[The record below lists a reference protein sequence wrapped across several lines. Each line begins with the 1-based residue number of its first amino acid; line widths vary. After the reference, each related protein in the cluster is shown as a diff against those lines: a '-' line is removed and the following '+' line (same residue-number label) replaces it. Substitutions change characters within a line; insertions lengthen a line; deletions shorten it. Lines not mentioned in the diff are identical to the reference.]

1 MEELVIEHLS
11 VPPILED
18 VSLRIEPG
26 EVLAIVGP
34 SGCGKST
41 LIHAIAGVVP
51 STGDIIM
58 GEKIHDLP
66 MHRRPTGTVFQDSV
80 LFPDHDVWDNVAF
93 GLDEVRMTDSQ
104 RRDLVDLTLA
114 QLNIRGLAHA
124 SPEHLSGGQT
134 QRVALARTLVRR
146 PRILLLD
153 EPLVHVDPTLR
164 VSIQADIIEQARRHR
179 LATLYVTH
187 DVEEA
192 CRLGDTMAIM
202 DRGRIL
208 QCASPAE
215 LYRQP
220 SSVFAARIMGIP
232 NILSAKVNDADGR
245 VAHVEFGRTWLSV
258 PTVQKINAG
267 RADVVL
273 PPETLEL
280 TRAGEGLLAGR
291 IIRSVFARTHME
303 YELETSIGTLVVTEP
318 ETMHPRELGQELGV
332 NFTYCW
338 FIEGSSPT
346 RL

>member
-1 MEELVIEHLS
+1 MEELVIERLS
-11 VPPILED
+11 VAPILANI
-18 VSLRIEPG
+18 SLTIEPG
-26 EVLAIVGP
+26 KVLAIVGP

-41 LIHAIAGVVP
+41 LVHAIAGVVP
-51 STGDIIM
+51 STGSIVM
-58 GEKIHDLP
+58 GEELNDLP

-93 GLDEVRMTDSQ
+93 GLDDARMKDSQ

-114 QLNIRGLAHA
+114 QLNILGLAHMNV
-124 SPEHLSGGQT
+124 EHLSGGQA

-164 VSIQADIIEQARRHR
+164 ASIQTDIIEQVRRHR

-192 CRLGDTMAIM
+192 CRLGDVMAIM

-220 SSVFAARIMGIP
+220 ASAFAARMMGIP
-232 NILSAKVNDADGR
+232 NILSAKINGADRGA
-245 VAHVEFGRTWLSV
+245 VHVEFGRTWLTL
-258 PTVQKINAG
+258 PTVQALSPG
-267 RADVVL
+267 RADVVV
-273 PPETLEL
+273 PPETIEL
-280 TRAGEGLLAGR
+280 TDAGKGQLAGR
-291 IIRSVFARTHME
+291 VIRSIFARTHME
-303 YELETSIGTLVVTEP
+303 YEVETPVGTVVVTEP
-318 ETMHPRELGQELGV
+318 ETTHPRAVGDELGL
-332 NFTYCW
+332 NLTYCW
-338 FIEGSSPT
+338 FIADSSAAT
-346 RL
+346 T